1 MLCLW
6 ILNYVVSHTI
16 DEEYLK
22 YDTNKNW
29 SHNRHMLI
37 INLWN
42 SINDVF
48 PLQKLMNVS
57 PIPVKVGQHVIIMS
71 IHSTVHVLKDI
82 QEWCV
87 KQVTYIGL
95 LDNELCCVYKL

>member
-6 ILNYVVSHTI
+6 ILNYLVSHTI

-22 YDTNKNW
+22 DDTNKNW

-48 PLQKLMNVS
+48 AFTEIDECVS
-57 PIPVKVGQHVIIMS
+57 NPCESG
-71 IHSTVHVLKDI
+71 STCNNYVNSFNCTCTEGYTGMMCETGNLYLTD
-82 QEWCV
+82 W
-87 KQVTYIGL
+87 
-95 LDNELCCVYKL
+95 